1 MITDIKIEQ
10 ADKYLATFDG
20 SDEYC
25 MWTWTLLVHVCCSEK
40 TNTTSPLYIMANIIK
55 QQESRSHHT
64 KLVNKHNNYKM
75 CTCIS
80 QIKVSPQC
88 ATPHKKAGEIL
99 NV

>member
-1 MITDIKIEQ
+1 MVVMNIACERE
-10 ADKYLATFDG
+10 L
-20 SDEYC
+20 
-25 MWTWTLLVHVCCSEK
+25 CSFMFVALKK

-55 QQESRSHHT
+55 QQVSRSHHT

-88 ATPHKKAGEIL
+88 ATPRKKAGEIL